1 MSRKREEKEYQKSF
15 PYRFSRWLKGE
26 EDPFIGRLEMKPQV
40 PRESPERHFAP
51 SDYEDIKRRSRDHA
65 HNKRWQ
71 GYGKLYQ
78 VSSVF
83 ICTALIALLVY
94 AVSYL
99 PPVGETGNPANNEVP
114 ERYITKGLEETG
126 AVNIVTGMILNYRAF
141 DTFGESTVLFVATG
155 CVMLILM
162 TGKSR
167 GKRGTAEEGTGNGMA
182 ERTSITDTGD
192 SMSEKISAE
201 ASGKRGILAE
211 GSRSRRTE
219 AGIQISVGTV
229 GIETGN
235 RVSMGIETGN
245 QISKEIETG
254 EPKTEETV
262 GTDPILQVIAK
273 LVCPAV
279 FLFGIYVILNG
290 HLSPGGGFSG
300 GAIIGAGL
308 ILYTNA
314 YGFEK
319 TERFFTKKTYTG
331 ISVSALSFYCLA
343 KSYSFFTGANHME
356 NMIPNGTPGAIISSG
371 LILPLNICVGLVVS
385 CTIYAFYALFRKGG
399 L

>member
-1 MSRKREEKEYQKSF
+1 MSKRREEKEYRKSF
-15 PYRFSRWLKGE
+15 AYRFSRWLSGE
-26 EDPFIGRLEMKPQV
+26 EDPFIGKLEMKPRI
-40 PRESPERHFAP
+40 PREAPERFHDP
-51 SDYEDIKRRSRDHA
+51 SDYEEIRRKSRDYA
-65 HNKRWQ
+65 HNRSWK
-71 GYGKLYQ
+71 GYGKLYRAG
-78 VSSVF
+78 SVF
-83 ICTALIALLVY
+83 VCLALTALLIY

-99 PPVGETGNPANNEVP
+99 PSVGETGNPANNEVP
-114 ERYITKGLEETG
+114 ERYITRGLEETG

-162 TGKSR
+162 TGKS
-167 GKRGTAEEGTGNGMA
+167 GKKRGTAGDGATGNA
-182 ERTSITDTGD
+182 VPEEERRFGD
-192 SMSEKISAE
+192 
-201 ASGKRGILAE
+201 
-211 GSRSRRTE
+211 
-219 AGIQISVGTV
+219 
-229 GIETGN
+229 
-235 RVSMGIETGN
+235 
-245 QISKEIETG
+245 
-254 EPKTEETV
+254 
-262 GTDPILQVIAK
+262 DPVLRVIAK

-300 GAIIGAGL
+300 GAIVGAGL

-319 TERFFTKKTYTG
+319 TERFFTRKTYTG

-343 KSYSFFTGANHME
+343 KSYSFFTGANHMK
-356 NMIPNGTPGAIISSG
+356 NLIPNGTPGAILSSG

>member
-40 PRESPERHFAP
+40 PRESPERHFDP

-162 TGKSR
+162 TGKPR
-167 GKRGTAEEGTGNGMA
+167 GKRGTAEDGTGNDMA
-182 ERTSITDTGD
+182 ERTSVTDTGD
-192 SMSEKISAE
+192 GMPEGIPAETSGNRASLTE
-201 ASGKRGILAE
+201 ASRVRGTETGK
-211 GSRSRRTE
+211 
-219 AGIQISVGTV
+219 QISVGSV
-229 GIETGN
+229 GTETEN
-235 RVSMGIETGN
+235 QLSMGT
-245 QISKEIETG
+245 ETG
-254 EPKTEETV
+254 EPETEETA

>member
-40 PRESPERHFAP
+40 PRESPERHFDP

-162 TGKSR
+162 TGKPR
-167 GKRGTAEEGTGNGMA
+167 GKRRTAEDGTGNDMA
-182 ERTSITDTGD
+182 ERTSVTDTGD
-192 SMSEKISAE
+192 GMPEGIPAETSGNRASLTE
-201 ASGKRGILAE
+201 ASRARGTETGK
-211 GSRSRRTE
+211 
-219 AGIQISVGTV
+219 QISVGSV
-229 GIETGN
+229 GTETEN
-235 RVSMGIETGN
+235 QLSMGT
-245 QISKEIETG
+245 ETG
-254 EPKTEETV
+254 EPETEETA

-290 HLSPGGGFSG
+290 HISPGGGFSG